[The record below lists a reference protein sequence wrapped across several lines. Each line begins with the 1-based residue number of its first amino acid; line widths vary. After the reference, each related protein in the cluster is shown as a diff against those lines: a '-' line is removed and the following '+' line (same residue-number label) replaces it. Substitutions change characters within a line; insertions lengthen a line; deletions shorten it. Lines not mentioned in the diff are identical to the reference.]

1 MLGGSDGFGSRGFVT
16 RMVGLAMWLKG
27 LRASDGRV
35 FRLVDVASLVGLVGW
50 LVGWSGGTDRMRG
63 RRRRGASRSII
74 VVRYIN
80 VFGELVKQ
88 APIF

>member
-1 MLGGSDGFGSRGFVT
+1 MLGGSDGFGRRGFVT
-16 RMVGLAMWLKG
+16 GMVGLAMWLKG

-35 FRLVDVASLVGLVGW
+35 FRLVDVASLVGLVGRF
-50 LVGWSGGTDRMRG
+50 GWSGGTDRMRG

>member
-1 MLGGSDGFGSRGFVT
+1 MT

-50 LVGWSGGTDRMRG
+50 LVGQAERIGCAAGAAEG
-63 RRRRGASRSII
+63 RHDPSSSSVTSMYLGS
-74 VVRYIN
+74 
-80 VFGELVKQ
+80 L
-88 APIF
+88 